1 MDSIFKSNHDFV
13 SVHDIYLTQN
23 KSNTLE
29 HVCTKIVRLNWMAH
43 NIQSEARQTRPNF
56 AFYPPRF
63 FCGSISNMNVMT
75 FSSVCVYLCLSM
87 CTNNHNSEQFIKSI
101 PRYHHHHRY
110 LLLCYTK
117 STPIFFYG
125 TDFHIQRAENVHE
138 NGVNKSLLELPTT
151 GRYTQQS
158 YIPYSCS
165 VITKGQIDKQKSR
178 RYKPHK

>member
-1 MDSIFKSNHDFV
+1 MGWVVLAGAGGSG
-13 SVHDIYLTQN
+13 YP
-23 KSNTLE
+23 NTVQKPSTLF
-29 HVCTKIVRLNWMAH
+29 HKHCR
-43 NIQSEARQTRPNF
+43 
-56 AFYPPRF
+56 RF
-63 FCGSISNMNVMT
+63 SISVSKANSPKLCFFIPLAFLRQYFQYECNDLLL
-75 FSSVCVYLCLSM
+75 CVYLCLSM

-101 PRYHHHHRY
+101 PRYHHHRY

-125 TDFHIQRAENVHE
+125 TDFHIQTAENVHE

-151 GRYTQQS
+151 GRYTQRL